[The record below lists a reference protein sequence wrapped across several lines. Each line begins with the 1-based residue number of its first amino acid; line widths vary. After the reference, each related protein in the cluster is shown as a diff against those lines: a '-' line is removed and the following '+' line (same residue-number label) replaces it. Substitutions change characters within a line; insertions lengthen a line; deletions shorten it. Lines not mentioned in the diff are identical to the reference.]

1 MSVLNWTAADTA
13 RAKEI
18 WADYQRAH
26 DVSGRLGQT
35 VGIDPVSGHIWFGDS
50 IADVVSQR
58 DTDRVDSS
66 LFFERVGA
74 ETYWRKGG
82 RR

>member
-1 MSVLNWTAADTA
+1 LNWTAADTA
-13 RAKEI
+13 RAKAI
-18 WADYQRAH
+18 WAEYQRTH
-26 DVSGRLGQT
+26 DLSGRLGET
-35 VGIDPVSGHIWFGDS
+35 VGIDPVSGALWFGTS

-58 DTDRVDSS
+58 DADGSDSP
-66 LFFERVGA
+66 LFFARIGA